1 MLKVLPGWVRE
12 EQENLQSFIE
22 YLSAKAL
29 IKMQEFKKKEEVYK
43 SKYKVEFEDFE
54 KSVLS
59 NEKESFTLWDDYI
72 EWKAFHA
79 AHTMWEARYMSISN
93 A

>member
-1 MLKVLPGWVRE
+1 MLKILPSWVKE

-22 YLSAKAL
+22 YLTAKAL
-29 IKMQEFKKKEEVYK
+29 LKMQEYRKKEEVYK
-43 SKYKVEFEDFE
+43 SKYKEEFEDFE

-59 NEKESFTLWDDYI
+59 NKKESFTLWDDYI
-72 EWKAFHA
+72 EWKAFHTA
-79 AHTMWEARYMSISN
+79 FTMWEERYMSISN